1 LPENIR
7 AGYTLRDEDVDAV
20 RSLLIRRDTQIR
32 YLYEREKEFS
42 DVVHGILRSRTF
54 RLFRMLTWPARKCW
68 GWIKTRPSA

>member
-7 AGYTLRDEDVDAV
+7 AGYTLRDEDVQAV

-42 DVVHGILRSRTF
+42 EIVYGILRTRSF
-54 RLFRMLTWPARKCW
+54 RLFRAVTWPVRKCW
-68 GWIKTRPSA
+68 GRIKSKRSG